1 MKLPVIDFS
10 SFDLKKPESLVNI
23 DHALPT
29 TGFMAVSSLDVSA
42 TLLAEIFQH
51 SKRFSSQSIE
61 EKAKSAYRSAAEKFW
76 LPGAG
81 NSLKQRAARIPCQP

>member
-42 TLLAEIFQH
+42 TLFAEIFQH
-51 SKRFSSQSIE
+51 SKSFFCNRLKNKRDMPIVQRL
-61 EKAKSAYRSAAEKFW
+61 KKFVTR
-76 LPGAG
+76 AG
-81 NSLKQRAARIPCQP
+81 TSLKQRVARIPCQP